1 MGALWAAAFSL
12 AIIGLSAQ
20 PASDTTK
27 LIQEADR
34 LAWLRAWGAAEPLY
48 AEAEKLFAAR
58 GDQRNALYAQ
68 ISVLRGQL
76 PSIARSRG
84 VGAPGR
90 VPGTSAGPVGR
101 PPAIALSGDQGRD

>member
-1 MGALWAAAFSL
+1 MRALCAAAFSL

-20 PASDTTK
+20 SVSDTTK

-34 LAWLRAWGAAEPLY
+34 LAWLRAWSAAEPLY
-48 AEAEKLFAAR
+48 AEAEKLFFAR

-76 PSIARSRG
+76 PRLPVPEVSSRL
-84 VGAPGR
+84 AEY
-90 VPGTSAGPVGR
+90 
-101 PPAIALSGDQGRD
+101 L